1 MRTTEHECERDNRQ
15 SLSDPGKITGL
26 RRRILLVLQW
36 PDGLGDN
43 WDIRTV
49 PDAQT
54 WDGDGEGWNA
64 MLTEDDDGDVDGAE
78 DAELVGLLEET
89 VLALYICARRTKARV
104 KSVPREWA

>member
-1 MRTTEHECERDNRQ
+1 
-15 SLSDPGKITGL
+15 
-26 RRRILLVLQW
+26 
-36 PDGLGDN
+36 
-43 WDIRTV
+43 
-49 PDAQT
+49 
-54 WDGDGEGWNA
+54 